1 MTQGGAHH
9 PILEVPEQGGRQD
22 VGGGRTKASQ
32 GATHGTDLRLG
43 QRLRQIRHSRGLTQK
58 QLAESLNLSL
68 KQVQNYENGRTR
80 ISVATLVRLSG
91 VLQTSAAVI
100 LRDLLPGEGEA
111 FPPMEGSP
119 EVAPLS
125 EAELAHLARLRGMP
139 LALTRPILRL
149 TEVLSDEQ
157 RATS

>member
-1 MTQGGAHH
+1 M
-9 PILEVPEQGGRQD
+9 
-22 VGGGRTKASQ
+22 
-32 GATHGTDLRLG
+32 
-43 QRLRQIRHSRGLTQK
+43 TQK
-58 QLAESLNLSL
+58 QLAETLNLSL

-100 LRDLLPGEGEA
+100 LRDLLPGDEEA
-111 FPPMEGSP
+111 LLPTDCGGQEI
-119 EVAPLS
+119 VPLS

-139 LALTRPILRL
+139 VALTRPILRL
-149 TEVLSDEQ
+149 TEVLSGEQ